1 MIAIVNIGPAPGNKR
16 RGSARHQPKDP
27 LGPHLYQL
35 RINHHVVTTF
45 THSRGD
51 SLGDCLR
58 LAAAAADKHHENE
71 LMRAITA
78 FNAPR

>member
-16 RGSARHQPKDP
+16 RGRSRRPKDR

-35 RINHHVVTTF
+35 RINERVITTF
-45 THSRGD
+45 THTRGA

-58 LAAAAADKHHENE
+58 LAAAAADRHHERR
-71 LMRAITA
+71 LMEMMQQ
-78 FNAPR
+78 FNDQP